1 MKRRNFIISASVV
14 TVGLPVAYYIQKHKW
29 NQDPVSMPEL
39 LGRFCEEKTLKQIGV
54 KYRQLVPVENEKR
67 KLTDLILTDING
79 KKIKTS
85 DKLHTIELIDQKIHE
100 EFAAYN
106 IMIID
111 GWVITTTEA
120 RQCALLS
127 LI

>member
-29 NQDPVSMPEL
+29 NQDPVSMPDL
-39 LGRFCEEKTLKQIGV
+39 LGRFCEEKILKKIGT
-54 KYRQLVPVENEKR
+54 KYRQLVPAENEKR
-67 KLTDLILTDING
+67 KLTDLILTDISG

-85 DKLHTIELIDQKIHE
+85 DKLHIIELIDQKIHE

-120 RQCALLS
+120 RQCALFS